1 MSSNFKPLSFPLDN
15 KEHDAIV
22 EWWYFNGH
30 LTDKNGNC
38 YAFMD
43 CLFKADLKRID
54 APSFLK
60 RIPFRKKIVGDN
72 PYYYFAHSVV
82 SDIANQ
88 KNYKDVQNYSL
99 ISRDSF
105 KRPLLFVNYA
115 SPNIFG
121 GYVNNEIAEKSP
133 SAADLQARPFNF
145 HIKTENLDLELES
158 KKPPLLESGKG
169 FISVCGRESYY
180 YSLTDLR
187 AKGVLNIE
195 NRIIEVEG
203 KAWFDHQWTDV
214 SKMEKWSWFSL
225 QLENGTDIMC
235 AEYDDGKNKAYLV
248 DLIYSDGKQEHFNK
262 LLLTPGKDVWKSKK
276 TKAEYPLSFTIEIPE
291 KNIKFEVIST
301 MSDQEMIYGSIN
313 YWEGP
318 LDVTGTMGGHAERAQ
333 SHAQRG
339 GEKIKGM
346 GFMELVGYPSD
357 YSFLF
362 LSAKDLGAKIN
373 ETISAKLKRNK

>member
-1 MSSNFKPLSFPLDN
+1 MTLNFKPLSFPLDG
-15 KEHDAIV
+15 KEHEAIV

-30 LTDKNGNC
+30 LRDKAGNS

-43 CLFKADLKRID
+43 CLFKADLKRIE

-60 RIPFRKKIVGDN
+60 KVPFRKKLVGEN
-72 PYYYFAHSVV
+72 PYYCFAHSVV

-99 ISRDSF
+99 TSSDSF
-105 KRPLLFVNYA
+105 KRPLLFVNYIN
-115 SPNIFG
+115 PNIFG
-121 GYVNNEIAEKSP
+121 GYANNEIVEKS
-133 SAADLQARPFNF
+133 LFKF
-145 HIKTENLDLELES
+145 HIKTENLDLELKS

-195 NRIIEVEG
+195 NKIIEVEG

-225 QLENGTDIMC
+225 QMENGTDIMC

-248 DLIYSDGKQEHFNK
+248 DLIYPDGKQEHFNK

-276 TKAEYPLSFTIEIPE
+276 TKAEYPLSFTIEILD
-291 KNIKFEVIST
+291 KNMKFEVRST
-301 MSDQEMIYGSIN
+301 MADQEMIYGSIN

-318 LDVTGTMGGHAERAQ
+318 LDVTGTEDGQ
-333 SHAQRG
+333 
-339 GEKIKGM
+339 KIKGM

-362 LSAKDLGAKIN
+362 LAGKELGAKIN
-373 ETISAKLKRNK
+373 KTISTRFKGKK

>member
-1 MSSNFKPLSFPLDN
+1 MTLNFKPLSFPLDG
-15 KEHDAIV
+15 KEHEAIV

-30 LTDKNGNC
+30 LRDKAGNR

-43 CLFKADLKRID
+43 CLFKADIKRIE

-60 RIPFRKKIVGDN
+60 KIPFRKRLAGDN
-72 PYYYFAHSVV
+72 PYYCFAHSVV
-82 SDIANQ
+82 SDISNQ
-88 KNYKDVQNYSL
+88 KNYKEVQNYSL
-99 ISRDSF
+99 VSRDSF
-105 KRPLLFVNYA
+105 KRPLFFVNYA
-115 SPNIFG
+115 SPNILG
-121 GYVNNEIAEKSP
+121 GYINNEIAEKSP
-133 SAADLQARPFNF
+133 SAVDLQARPSSTDLQARPFNF
-145 HIKTENLDLELES
+145 HIKTENLDLTLES
-158 KKPPLLESGKG
+158 KKPPLLESGRG
-169 FISVCGRESYY
+169 FINVCGRESYY

-214 SKMEKWSWFSL
+214 STMEKWSWFSL
-225 QLENGTDIMC
+225 QMENGTDIMC

-248 DLIYSDGKQEHFNK
+248 DLIYPDSKQEHFDK

-276 TKAEYPLSFTIEIPE
+276 TKAEYPLSWKIEIPE
-291 KNIKFEVIST
+291 KNMKFEVRST

-318 LDVTGTMGGHAERAQ
+318 LDVVGMEDGQ
-333 SHAQRG
+333 
-339 GEKIKGM
+339 KIKGM

-362 LSAKDLGAKIN
+362 LAGKELGAKIN
-373 ETISAKLKRNK
+373 KTIAAKLKRNK